1 MENLIEKSFQLKEN
15 EKKTLIQ
22 EKSEMIWKMIEKMF
36 KDKGPV
42 SHQIDS
48 FNRFITF
55 EMSNIINEFPEIE
68 HIFPNENNNEIIS
81 YNIKFTNP
89 FIDYPSTYDEKGNRE
104 YLTPYEARIR
114 NINYCSH
121 LYVDV
126 QQTIRKKIKNVS
138 NETIDSIDIFSE
150 TEKIFIGMF
159 PIMVKSAF
167 CSLKKINELK
177 SYNGECGIDEGGYF
191 IINGGEKVIVGQERI
206 ANNQLFIFY
215 NSKYDMSVCE
225 IRSCE
230 ENSKKSP
237 NNLSINCKIDRR
249 HLNTLKIQ
257 IPYLKKQIPIFIL
270 FKAYGITEIDII
282 KKCVFNGCDID
293 NEMNMIFECSW
304 EDSFNIKT
312 QNEAIEFIGKNSTL
326 LEKDVQDEQFKH
338 GCHIID
344 KEIFPHIGFGEFF
357 RINKCF
363 YLGYMIYKLLCVVTK
378 KSNYDDRDH
387 YGNKRIDIT
396 GNLLSNIFRQSFHK
410 IYKET
415 QTIIKKKLAN
425 ILHYR
430 DINIQ
435 LSNVIDSKIL
445 TKDLTYVLATGNW
458 TVNKN
463 INNKTGVSQVLS
475 RLNNVSATSH
485 LRRITTSISKKNNT
499 SAKPRQLHNTQWG
512 YICPAE
518 TPEGHC
524 CGLVKNLSLMCHIS
538 NQYDIEYISEI
549 LSDTGIIYLS
559 NWINYCLPNNQ
570 RLIKNID
577 ESENDFININEYED
591 YNLNSVNI
599 DNNSKIYKIFING
612 RWIGIH
618 KNGQEFYKT
627 FRKYKLIGI
636 LPYDVS
642 IYLNKTEQEIKI
654 QCDSGRCTRPLLV
667 IENNQDKI
675 STLEKDKLL
684 NNEYSWNEFI
694 KLGIIEYLDPHEEED
709 FLICSQ
715 VKELEND
722 IYKYTHCEIHPSLIF
737 GVCASLVPYA
747 DHNQAPRNTYQCGM
761 IKQSIGLT
769 ALNFKDRMDTMSHIL
784 MYPQKPLVTTHA
796 SDLMNLDNIPSGQ
809 NAIVAILSYT
819 GFNQEDC
826 VILNQSAI
834 DRGLFRSMY
843 FRTYK
848 EQEIKKN
855 SEREEFGI
863 PIDCNKKMQKI
874 EEDGF
879 PEIGAKLKED
889 DVIIGKY
896 NKHKKN
902 AGSMS
907 LKKDDDGICDSI
919 ALTVSKDDQVSVKL
933 RTRSVR
939 LPEIGDK
946 FASRYS
952 QKGTCGLTLS
962 QEDMPF
968 TSDGIV
974 PDIIINPHCFVG
986 ETLVTLSNGLSRR
999 IDNFSSQGLEKVYT
1013 WNPELKGIEE
1023 SFSLGMESKG
1033 IKETIKLKLIDGRE
1047 LICTPEHKFKVK
1059 YNNEFIWKEAKDLT
1073 YDDELL
1079 IGIRGTEDKKY
1090 ENEKEWNLEFGDY
1103 KINMKNN
1110 YEREKSLAFSRI
1122 LGYIYTDGH
1131 ISKSSRNDYSGNITC
1146 GSLIDANNILK
1157 DILILTEKISKIRDC
1172 YSKQGGYTYVID
1184 IPHSLLRSISKI
1196 NGMMIGKK
1204 TTQEQSFPSFLLD
1217 ENCPLSI
1224 IREFLGAYFGGDGW
1238 TPYIN
1243 GNVFSN
1249 VMFSQSIYEEYY
1261 DSKIK
1266 QMNNLI
1272 EMLNKLDI
1280 KTKIKRTR
1288 KNICNDKNRYCI
1300 ELIID
1305 SNEKFRKNIGFRH
1318 CIQKSLRLEISCVY
1332 ENFCEQVKKQHDKI
1346 IELTNTKIDNKI
1358 NIDKSIEESRK
1369 ELYENEKPLN
1379 NHYSLI
1385 NRNLITNR
1393 RKKNRYNN
1401 VNVLKYKLIK
1411 NANEFIKDI
1420 GCENWFEKGTY
1431 IVKRE
1436 DKLIPHFY
1444 LKIMRKDVNENREVF
1459 DIGVAKH
1466 HMFQAEGV
1474 LVSNCLPSRMTIGQ
1488 IIECVT
1494 GKITSINNKKYKA
1507 TAFENENV
1515 ENLVEELHECGY
1527 QKYGSE
1533 TMYCGFTGKPM
1544 KALVFIGPTY
1554 YQRLKHMV
1562 QDKIHARARGQLQT
1576 LCRQPVEGRSRDG
1589 GLRIGEMERDCE
1601 AEDTLITL
1609 SSGLSIKIKNM
1620 NERNWEVLGWEEE
1633 TDSIVKAQQTNFLY
1647 KGERECLQLT
1657 FEDGRKVVCTPE
1669 HPILTSNNEW
1679 VKAKDLIVNESRIK
1693 ASLRGVE
1700 VDINEE
1706 IKLCNGW
1713 ELDVGK
1719 LKFKTN
1725 TFEEYNKTLIFAKIL
1740 GLIITDGHVSSNDIA
1755 SVYLGHIFDIKSF
1768 INDFKQ
1774 IYNLNYDL
1782 NNFYKNEYK
1791 CENNKYHINL
1801 PLSFTKEL
1809 INIPGILIGKKTN
1822 QIASLPEFILDE
1834 KCPLPVIREFLGG
1847 MFGGDGHT
1855 CILSKHRGKRDVLTS
1870 ISFSQ
1875 SRTSDYTDSL
1885 VKYMEDI
1892 KMLLGK
1898 FDINKVTIQNLKEIT
1913 NSKKKNYEN
1922 KVYQSTLHLDI
1933 DELINFHSKIGFR
1946 YCSHKQQR
1954 LEIAVSYKSLR
1965 NEVLRQREIIYENVT
1980 KLKSSNSKMTINEM
1994 IQESIKQINLTEPI
2008 IHKYA
2013 IPTPH
2018 NIRDYFKGNRFGK
2031 FRSDN
2036 FPTAEEYIESIGG
2049 LSCFL
2054 TDEYINN
2061 KSNDKCE
2068 KISKITYGVKREQEG
2083 ITPIHLKLIDVRN
2096 AGVHN
2101 VYDITVN
2108 KVHSFL
2114 ANGMVS
2120 HNCFINQGI
2129 SHFLRE
2135 KLFLVSDKYK
2145 THICNKCGLICIADL
2160 EKNKF
2165 LCQSCK
2171 NTTDISLIDI
2181 PYACKLLFQELMAMN
2196 IAPRIVVDKN
2206 V

>member
-1 MENLIEKSFQLKEN
+1 MENLIEKSFQL

-177 SYNGECGIDEGGYF
+177 SYNGECDIDEGGYF

-206 ANNQLFIFY
+206 ANNQLFVFY
-215 NSKYDMSVCE
+215 NSKYDMSVSE

-249 HLNTLKIQ
+249 QLNTLKIQ

-549 LSDTGIIYLS
+549 LSDTGITYLN

-570 RLIKNID
+570 RLIKDID
-577 ESENDFININEYED
+577 DSENDFININEYED

-618 KNGQEFYKT
+618 KNGQEFYNI
-627 FRKYKLIGI
+627 FRKCKLIGI

-834 DRGLFRSMY
+834 DRGLLRSMY

-848 EQEIKKN
+848 DQEIKKN

-902 AGSMS
+902 AGSMA
-907 LKKDDDGICDSI
+907 LKKDDDGICDSV
-919 ALTVSKDDQVSVKL
+919 ALTVSKDEQVSVKL

-974 PDIIINPHCFVG
+974 PDIIINP
-986 ETLVTLSNGLSRR
+986 LS
-999 IDNFSSQGLEKVYT
+999 Q
-1013 WNPELKGIEE
+1013 
-1023 SFSLGMESKG
+1023 
-1033 IKETIKLKLIDGRE
+1033 
-1047 LICTPEHKFKVK
+1047 
-1059 YNNEFIWKEAKDLT
+1059 
-1073 YDDELL
+1073 
-1079 IGIRGTEDKKY
+1079 
-1090 ENEKEWNLEFGDY
+1090 
-1103 KINMKNN
+1103 
-1110 YEREKSLAFSRI
+1110 
-1122 LGYIYTDGH
+1122 
-1131 ISKSSRNDYSGNITC
+1131 
-1146 GSLIDANNILK
+1146 
-1157 DILILTEKISKIRDC
+1157 
-1172 YSKQGGYTYVID
+1172 
-1184 IPHSLLRSISKI
+1184 
-1196 NGMMIGKK
+1196 
-1204 TTQEQSFPSFLLD
+1204 
-1217 ENCPLSI
+1217 
-1224 IREFLGAYFGGDGW
+1224 
-1238 TPYIN
+1238 
-1243 GNVFSN
+1243 
-1249 VMFSQSIYEEYY
+1249 
-1261 DSKIK
+1261 
-1266 QMNNLI
+1266 
-1272 EMLNKLDI
+1272 
-1280 KTKIKRTR
+1280 
-1288 KNICNDKNRYCI
+1288 
-1300 ELIID
+1300 
-1305 SNEKFRKNIGFRH
+1305 
-1318 CIQKSLRLEISCVY
+1318 
-1332 ENFCEQVKKQHDKI
+1332 
-1346 IELTNTKIDNKI
+1346 
-1358 NIDKSIEESRK
+1358 
-1369 ELYENEKPLN
+1369 
-1379 NHYSLI
+1379 
-1385 NRNLITNR
+1385 
-1393 RKKNRYNN
+1393 
-1401 VNVLKYKLIK
+1401 
-1411 NANEFIKDI
+1411 
-1420 GCENWFEKGTY
+1420 
-1431 IVKRE
+1431 
-1436 DKLIPHFY
+1436 
-1444 LKIMRKDVNENREVF
+1444 
-1459 DIGVAKH
+1459 
-1466 HMFQAEGV
+1466 
-1474 LVSNCLPSRMTIGQ
+1474 PSRMTIGQ

-1515 ENLVEELHECGY
+1515 EDLVEELHECGY

-1544 KALVFIGPTY
+1544 KALVFVGPTY

-1601 AEDTLITL
+1601 SEDTLITL

-1647 KGERECLQLT
+1647 KGKKECLQLT

-1679 VKAKDLIVNESRIK
+1679 VKAKDLIVNETRVKS
-1693 ASLRGVE
+1693 SLRGVE

-1713 ELDVGK
+1713 KLKVGK
-1719 LKFKTN
+1719 LEFKTD

-1740 GLIITDGHVSSNDIA
+1740 GLIITDGHVSINNIA

-1782 NNFYKNEYK
+1782 DNFYKNEYK
-1791 CENNKYHINL
+1791 CKNNRYHINL

-1809 INIPGILIGKKTN
+1809 MKIPGILIGKKTN
-1822 QIASLPEFILDE
+1822 QVASLPDFILDE
-1834 KCPLPVIREFLGG
+1834 NCPLPIIREFLGG

-1875 SRTSDYTDSL
+1875 SRTSDYKDSL

-1892 KMLLGK
+1892 KMLLSK
-1898 FDINKVTIQNLKEIT
+1898 FGINKITIQNLKEIT
-1913 NSKKKNYEN
+1913 NSKNKNYEN

-1933 DELINFHSKIGFR
+1933 DELTNFHSKIGFR

-1965 NEVLRQREIIYENVT
+1965 NEVIRQREKIYENVA
-1980 KLKSSNSKMTINEM
+1980 KLKSDNSKMTINEM
-1994 IQESIKQINLTEPI
+1994 IEDSIKQIKLTEPI
-2008 IHKYA
+2008 INNYA

-2018 NIRDYFKGNRFGK
+2018 NIRDYFKGNKFGK
-2031 FRSDN
+2031 FRYNS

-2054 TDEYINN
+2054 SDEYIDN

-2068 KISKITYGVKREQEG
+2068 KISKISYGVKREQEG
-2083 ITPIHLKLIDVRN
+2083 LSTINLKLIDIRN

-2101 VYDITVN
+2101 VYDITVD

-2120 HNCFINQGI
+2120 HNCFINHGI

-2171 NTTDISLIDI
+2171 NTTDVSLIDI